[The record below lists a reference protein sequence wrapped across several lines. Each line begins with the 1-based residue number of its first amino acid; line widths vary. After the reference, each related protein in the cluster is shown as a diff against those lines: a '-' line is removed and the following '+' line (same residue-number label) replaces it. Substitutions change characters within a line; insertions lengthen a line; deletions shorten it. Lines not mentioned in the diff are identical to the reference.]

1 MKSFWFSV
9 GLCLLALLPS
19 CNPVSSLSSDTSS
32 TSVGSAPV
40 STFSSSCAASS
51 STSATSVATSRTLP
65 TTVTTSTTASSK
77 ATTRTTESTS
87 TSAAPSATAEQK
99 VAARLKAM
107 STTEKVGQ
115 MFFVRC
121 RKNTAVNDLK
131 TYKMGVYILYASDF
145 KGQTKD
151 SMRTVLNQYQQAAEI
166 PLLIGVDEEGG
177 NVNRV
182 SLYKA
187 FRAAPF
193 HSPQSLYAQGGF
205 PLVISDTIEKAAL
218 LQSLGVNV
226 NLAPVCD
233 VSNNPSDYIY
243 PRTFGKDAK
252 QTAAYVKTVVET
264 MNGRKLGAVLK
275 HFPGYGSNVDT
286 HTGIATDTRPYTSF
300 ETADFLPF
308 QAGIAAGAG
317 GVLVS
322 HNIVTCMDETL
333 PASLSPAVHRVLRDT
348 LGFNGVIMTDDLMM
362 EAIKQ
367 YTGAQKA
374 AVLAVRAGNDMVLA
388 TDFDVQIPAVLAA
401 VEEGTIPMAQIDASV
416 TRILLWKARLGL
428 AI

>member
-1 MKSFWFSV
+1 M
-9 GLCLLALLPS
+9 
-19 CNPVSSLSSDTSS
+19 
-32 TSVGSAPV
+32 
-40 STFSSSCAASS
+40 
-51 STSATSVATSRTLP
+51 
-65 TTVTTSTTASSK
+65 
-77 ATTRTTESTS
+77 
-87 TSAAPSATAEQK
+87 
-99 VAARLKAM
+99 
-107 STTEKVGQ
+107 
-115 MFFVRC
+115 
-121 RKNTAVNDLK
+121 
-131 TYKMGVYILYASDF
+131 
-145 KGQTKD
+145 
-151 SMRTVLNQYQQAAEI
+151 
-166 PLLIGVDEEGG
+166 
-177 NVNRV
+177 
-182 SLYKA
+182 
-187 FRAAPF
+187 
-193 HSPQSLYAQGGF
+193 
-205 PLVISDTIEKAAL
+205 
-218 LQSLGVNV
+218 
-226 NLAPVCD
+226 
-233 VSNNPSDYIY
+233 SNNPSDYIY

-252 QTAAYVKTVVET
+252 QTAAYVKTVVEA

>member
-1 MKSFWFSV
+1 M
-9 GLCLLALLPS
+9 
-19 CNPVSSLSSDTSS
+19 
-32 TSVGSAPV
+32 
-40 STFSSSCAASS
+40 
-51 STSATSVATSRTLP
+51 
-65 TTVTTSTTASSK
+65 
-77 ATTRTTESTS
+77 
-87 TSAAPSATAEQK
+87 
-99 VAARLKAM
+99 
-107 STTEKVGQ
+107 
-115 MFFVRC
+115 
-121 RKNTAVNDLK
+121 
-131 TYKMGVYILYASDF
+131 
-145 KGQTKD
+145 
-151 SMRTVLNQYQQAAEI
+151 
-166 PLLIGVDEEGG
+166 
-177 NVNRV
+177 
-182 SLYKA
+182 
-187 FRAAPF
+187 
-193 HSPQSLYAQGGF
+193 
-205 PLVISDTIEKAAL
+205 
-218 LQSLGVNV
+218 
-226 NLAPVCD
+226 
-233 VSNNPSDYIY
+233 
-243 PRTFGKDAK
+243 
-252 QTAAYVKTVVET
+252 
-264 MNGRKLGAVLK
+264 K

>member
-1 MKSFWFSV
+1 M
-9 GLCLLALLPS
+9 
-19 CNPVSSLSSDTSS
+19 
-32 TSVGSAPV
+32 
-40 STFSSSCAASS
+40 
-51 STSATSVATSRTLP
+51 
-65 TTVTTSTTASSK
+65 
-77 ATTRTTESTS
+77 
-87 TSAAPSATAEQK
+87 
-99 VAARLKAM
+99 
-107 STTEKVGQ
+107 GQ

-131 TYKMGVYILYASDF
+131 TYKLGGYILYASDF

-151 SMRTVLNQYQQAAEI
+151 SLRTLLNQYQQAAGI

-187 FRAAPF
+187 FREAPF
-193 HSPQSLYAQGGF
+193 QSPQSLYAQGGF
-205 PLVISDTIEKAAL
+205 SLIISDTIEKAAL
-218 LQSLGVNV
+218 LKSLGINV

-243 PRTFGKDAK
+243 PRTFGKDAE
-252 QTAAYVKTVVET
+252 QTAAYIKTVVET
-264 MNGRKLGAVLK
+264 MSSHTLGAVLK

-286 HTGIATDTRPYTSF
+286 HTGIATDTRPYAAF
-300 ETADFLPF
+300 ESADFLPF

-322 HNIVTCMDETL
+322 HNIVTCMDKDL
-333 PASLSPAVHRVLRDT
+333 PASLSPAVNRVLRDT
-348 LGFNGVIMTDDLMM
+348 LGFRGVIMTDDLMM
-362 EAIKQ
+362 KAIQQ
-367 YTGAQKA
+367 YIGTQKA
-374 AVLAVRAGNDMVLA
+374 AVLAVQAGNDMVLA
-388 TDFDVQIPAVLAA
+388 TDFDVQIPAVLDA
-401 VEEGTIPMAQIDASV
+401 VEKGSIPLSQIDASV